1 MSEKKVSLSKKGLI
15 INLVIFAVLLLVSL
29 ILVMTGFNEAFY
41 STSSTVRSIFEYI
54 TYLGEPIVFIVI
66 IAILYIA
73 YDKKYAKNLL
83 LVLLIVAYVNE
94 FIKNIFKDPRP
105 ATNVDADEIIPVI
118 NPTGLV
124 ETSYGFPSGHTSS
137 AVGTWGYIAY
147 EFKDKPKP
155 IVIPII
161 MAVIMFLVSISRM
174 IIGVHDLQD
183 VIGGYSVGF
192 ILLLLFIYL
201 EPRVSEKFTTLSM
214 NVKIIIIVVVSVGL
228 FLLGA
233 LLFPTSGTDL
243 LPSPQAF
250 TDTGYFSLVGGA
262 ILGFGIG
269 YVLENEKIQYEP
281 SKLNAKQKILAL
293 IIGLALVFV
302 VYFALEALKG
312 VFDSTIYRFIRY
324 ALVAFI
330 LVYFL
335 PLIYTKMWKN

>member
-15 INLVIFAVLLLVSL
+15 INLVIFALL
-29 ILVMTGFNEAFY
+29 ILVGLILLMTGFNEEFY
-41 STSSTVRSIFEYI
+41 STSSTVRSIFKYI

-66 IAILYIA
+66 IAILFIA
-73 YDKKYAKNLL
+73 YDKKFAKNLL

-105 ATNVDADEIIPVI
+105 ATNFDADEITAE
-118 NPTGLV
+118 NPAGLV

-155 IVIPII
+155 LVIPII
-161 MAVIMFLVSISRM
+161 MAVIMFLVSLSRM

-183 VIGGYSVGF
+183 VIGGYFVGF
-192 ILLLLFIYL
+192 ILLLLLIYL

-243 LPSPQAF
+243 LPVPQAF
-250 TDTGYFSLVGGA
+250 TDTGYFALVGGA

-269 YVLENEKIQYEP
+269 YVLENEKIQYDP
-281 SKLNAKQKILAL
+281 SKLNAKQKIIAL
-293 IIGLALVFV
+293 IIGLVLIFV
-302 VYFALEALKG
+302 VYFALEAIKG
-312 VFDSTIYRFIRY
+312 VFDSAIYRFIRY
-324 ALVAFI
+324 GLIAFI
-330 LVYFL
+330 LTYFL
-335 PLIYTKMWKN
+335 PFIYTKMWKN

>member
-1 MSEKKVSLSKKGLI
+1 MSENKVGISKKGLI
-15 INLVIFAVLLLVSL
+15 INLAIFAVLILVGL
-29 ILVMTGFNEAFY
+29 ILLMTGLNEAFF
-41 STSSTVRSIFEYI
+41 STSSTMRSIFKYI

-66 IAILYIA
+66 IAILFIV

-83 LVLLIVAYVNE
+83 LVLLLVAYVNE
-94 FIKNIFKDPRP
+94 FLKDLFMDPRP
-105 ATNVDADEIIPVI
+105 GTNVDVDEITVE
-118 NPTGLV
+118 NPGGLV

-155 IVIPII
+155 LVVPII

-183 VIGGYSVGF
+183 VVGGYFLGF
-192 ILLLLFIYL
+192 VLLLLFIYL
-201 EPRVSEKFTTLSM
+201 EPPITEKFNTLSM
-214 NVKIIIIVVVSVGL
+214 NVKIILIVVISIVL

-243 LPSPQAF
+243 LLVPQVL
-250 TDTGYFSLVGGA
+250 TDTGNFAMVGGA

-269 YVLENEKIQYEP
+269 YILENEKIQYEP
-281 SKLNAKQKILAL
+281 SKLSGKQKVIAL
-293 IIGLALVFV
+293 IIGLALVFI

-312 VFDSTIYRFIRY
+312 VFDSAFYRFIRY

-330 LVYFL
+330 VVYFL